1 MSLSPCFSR
10 WLVSVG
16 KTERALKSISVAARS
31 NGLPIPTHIPTEDSA
46 KTEAVTN
53 TGILGLMSHRT
64 LFIRLIIM
72 SLEWIGTSTS
82 IKTKF
87 REFLAPF

>member
-1 MSLSPCFSR
+1 M
-10 WLVSVG
+10 SVG

-31 NGLPIPTHIPTEDSA
+31 NGLPVPTHIPTEDSA

-72 SLEWIGTSTS
+72 SLEWIGTSIVSTETQCS
-82 IKTKF
+82 YIDLF
-87 REFLAPF
+87 SDHDVLLWAEF